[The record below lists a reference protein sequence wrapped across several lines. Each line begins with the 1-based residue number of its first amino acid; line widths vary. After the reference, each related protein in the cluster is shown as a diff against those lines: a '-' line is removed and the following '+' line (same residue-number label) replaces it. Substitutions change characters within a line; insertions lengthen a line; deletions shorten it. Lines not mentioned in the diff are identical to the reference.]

1 MTSSMEAC
9 QGSRNFFATSGGA
22 ARVAQTCSAP
32 VSSEVSPKQVVA
44 PRSSNL
50 SMKLPTVGLEAR
62 PEVVSDSP
70 HLVETHSSLME
81 QGSRCCSVA
90 HCTSSL
96 ARSEEHTSELQSL
109 MRISYAVFC

>member
-9 QGSRNFFATSGGA
+9 QGSRNFFATSGVA

-32 VSSEVSPKQVVA
+32 VSSDVSPKQVVA
-44 PRSSNL
+44 PSSSNL

-81 QGSRCCSVA
+81 QGSR
-90 HCTSSL
+90 
-96 ARSEEHTSELQSL
+96 RSEEHTSELQSL
-109 MRISYAVFC
+109 MRISYAVFCLDKKKQNKSNIK